1 MAEYEDPLI
10 GFKYSLEVGGHVTG
24 FFLECSG
31 LNIEYDPV
39 EFKAVNES
47 GVPLIIQQPGRIKY
61 SDITLKRGITSNL
74 DIWNWRGLVENGEI
88 DQARATGTITMLKED
103 GTPVTAWHFER
114 GWPSKVTGPQV
125 KADSN
130 EYGVEELT
138 IVHERLYRENV

>member
-1 MAEYEDPLI
+1 MPEMEDPLI
-10 GFKYSLEVGGHVTG
+10 GFKYSLDIGGKVTG
-24 FFLECSG
+24 YFTECSG
-31 LNIEYDPV
+31 LNLEYEPV
-39 EFKAVNES
+39 ELKVVNEK

-74 DIWNWRGLVENGEI
+74 DIWNWRQEI
-88 DQARATGTITMLKED
+88 EEGKVDSARVSGTVKMHAED
-103 GTPVTAWHFER
+103 GTPIAMWHFER

-138 IVHERLYRENV
+138 IVHEGLYREAA